1 MRTVQETV
9 SIWIKSILGN
19 NIPWNIIDSNFDIE
33 DGMSLK
39 EYWNYEYSEFSR
51 LSDLFNIND
60 NFTVE
65 ITNKIH
71 LTDNKTMYFLWIINN
86 LNKLA
91 FKFHLTLN
99 NKNEISSNG
108 YRSQQV
114 LKCTIENNKIKN
126 VKMMIRG
133 KVNVDNIITSQ
144 LQLEGIYKTETTHID
159 GFYLSQ
165 FIGEDIESLIGQ
177 EIQFHLLYEDG
188 VKTKI
193 KMILEGIDLNHKPY
207 VIDGDKFIVMGNK
220 YPVNL
225 VMYKYNNS
233 IQVIESPRDFS
244 IPIKELKSIIMTDV
258 LDNDWVHTFD

>member
-9 SIWIKSILGN
+9 SIWIKSILEN
-19 NIPWNIIDSNFDIE
+19 NIPLNIIDSNFDIE

-39 EYWNYEYSEFSR
+39 EYWDYEYSEFSR
-51 LSDLFNIND
+51 LSELFNIND
-60 NFTVE
+60 KFTVQV
-65 ITNKIH
+65 TNKIP
-71 LTDNKTMYFLWIINN
+71 LTKYKTMYFLWIINS

-133 KVNVDNIITSQ
+133 KVNVTNIITSQ

-165 FIGEDIESLIGQ
+165 FIGENIEGLIGQ
-177 EIQFHLLYEDG
+177 EIQFYLLYTDG

-193 KMILEGIDLNHKPY
+193 KMILEGVDLNHKPY
-207 VIDGDKFIVMGNK
+207 VIDDNKFIVLGNK

-225 VMYKYNNS
+225 VMYKNNGS
-233 IQVIESPRDFS
+233 IQVIESPREFS

-258 LDNDWVHTFD
+258 LDNDWVHNFH